1 MRQFKEKSEKSK
13 KAASL
18 AGRLIGGVRAVT
30 YTALFIYSV
39 VFYNKESPVLRSI
52 NIFSGAGD
60 PIKWIRLL
68 SLAFFIFTVSFLLRL
83 LLRWIATWLDRGK
96 AMVNLLV
103 SFVKYSAAI
112 VFIFLALQLFGVDTA
127 TLLAGIGI
135 LSLIVGLGAQP
146 LIEDILSGL
155 FIVFEG
161 IFEVGDII
169 VYDGFR
175 GTVREIGI
183 RTTQIVD
190 TGGNIKVI
198 NNSDIRTLTNLSE
211 VTSVAVSVVSIAYG
225 ADLIKAEEAVR
236 ALLQTMPEKYPNL
249 FQEIPTYAGVDELSD
264 SSVDLKVLA
273 KVKESN
279 IYGARRALNRELKL
293 ALDEAGIEI
302 PFPQVVVWQGKE
314 KEKDK

>member
-18 AGRLIGGVRAVT
+18 AGRLIGGVLAVA
-30 YTALFIYSV
+30 YTLLFICSV

-83 LLRWIATWLDRGK
+83 SLRWIATWLDRGT

-264 SSVDLKVLA
+264 SSVDLKILA
-273 KVKESN
+273 KVKETN
-279 IYGARRALNRELKL
+279 IYGARRDLNRELKL

>member
-18 AGRLIGGVRAVT
+18 AGRLIGGVLAVA
-30 YTALFIYSV
+30 YTALFICSV

-83 LLRWIATWLDRGK
+83 SLRWIATWLDRGK

-183 RTTQIVD
+183 R
-190 TGGNIKVI
+190 

-264 SSVDLKVLA
+264 SSVDLKILA
-273 KVKESN
+273 KVKETN

-302 PFPQVVVWQGKE
+302 PFPQVVVWQGT
-314 KEKDK
+314 EKDKDK